1 MKLLV
6 IDDDNGFVYMVNSI
20 FSEHTIDQAMTVL
33 AAEQYLA
40 ENVPDVVLVDFLLPG
55 NSDGLA
61 LVQLLKA
68 DSRFDKTFIV
78 GLTATSTAE
87 SRVRTM
93 MGYCDLFYSKP
104 FSLLTVRQELQ
115 ARGVLGDLIT
125 VR

>member
-6 IDDDNGFVYMVNSI
+6 IDDDTGFVYMVNSI
-20 FSEHTIDQAMTVL
+20 FSAHTVNQAMTVT
-33 AAEQYLA
+33 AAEHYLA
-40 ENVPDVVLVDFLLPG
+40 ENVPDVVFVDFLLPG

-61 LVQLLKA
+61 LIQLLKE
-68 DSRFDKTFIV
+68 DSRFENTFIV
-78 GLTATSTAE
+78 GLTATSTAD

-115 ARGVLGDLIT
+115 ARGVLDDPIAI
-125 VR
+125 

>member
-20 FSEHTIDQAMTVL
+20 FSEHTVDQAMTVP

-40 ENVPDVVLVDFLLPG
+40 ENVPDVVFVDFLLPG

-61 LVQLLKA
+61 LIQLLKE
-68 DSRFDKTFIV
+68 DSRFENTFIV
-78 GLTATSTAE
+78 GLTASSTAD
-87 SRVRTM
+87 SRVKAM

-104 FSLLTVRQELQ
+104 FSLLTVSQELQ
-115 ARGVLGDLIT
+115 ARGVLDSSIT
-125 VR
+125 V